1 MAKLKFTLNKLAKH
15 GFKFTKNTTHN
26 INPSH
31 DLYVL
36 KFKDNSGVSFY
47 TNLDGTVTCF
57 KYSRT
62 NGESPSYFT
71 SIKTVISCLSNK
83 L

>member
-1 MAKLKFTLNKLAKH
+1 MATLKFTLNKLSKH
-15 GFKFTKNTTHN
+15 GFKFTKNTIHN
-26 INPSH
+26 INPIH
-31 DLYVL
+31 DFYVL
-36 KFKDNSGVSFY
+36 KFKDNSGVSFF

-57 KYSRT
+57 KYSRV

-71 SIKTVISCLSNK
+71 SINSVISCLSDK

>member
-1 MAKLKFTLNKLAKH
+1 MATLKFTLNKLAKH
-15 GFKFTKNTTHN
+15 GFKFAKNTIHN
-26 INPSH
+26 INSSH

-57 KYSRT
+57 KYSHV
-62 NGESPSYFT
+62 NGENPSYFT
-71 SIKTVISCLSNK
+71 SIKSVISCLSDK